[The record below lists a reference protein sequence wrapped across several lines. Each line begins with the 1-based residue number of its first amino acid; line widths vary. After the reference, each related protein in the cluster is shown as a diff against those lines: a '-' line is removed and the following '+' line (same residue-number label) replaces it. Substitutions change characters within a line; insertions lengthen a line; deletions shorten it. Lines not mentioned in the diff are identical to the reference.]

1 MFRKK
6 LIRTCMVYKVQFF
19 AVFFMMFIGVSVFVG
34 LDSAWFGME
43 YFEDKYY
50 EDTKLADAWINTM
63 EVSENKFT
71 QMEDEFGKE
80 NVSKRL
86 YVNGVHANQT
96 VDLLYIENK
105 DDCDFRVESGE
116 KFDTKKDGVWL
127 FDEYAK
133 LNNISIGDKF
143 DIKFSGLT
151 VSKKVLG
158 LVKSSEYL
166 YFPKSEDCCTPD
178 YKNVAY
184 AIIPSKFF
192 NFGDKVPYNQIL
204 IHSSDDKQELYKK
217 LNDIFDNQPYFLLS
231 RDEKVSASMVKSK
244 IDSTKVIANIFA
256 LAILL
261 IAVLTIITTMN
272 RINNKERVQIGIL
285 KALGFSNGKI
295 LFHYMSMGIV
305 VSALGSIVGFIL
317 GPPLVGDIYLG
328 SLIDYFDYP
337 ELGTRVRP
345 LDFLII
351 VLLNLV
357 LVVVLYFTCKRILRV
372 KASDAINN
380 CFETKVGKEKKTSK
394 KRKKTLS
401 FTVLWTIR
409 DITRNKIRSMM
420 TIFGVM
426 GSLSLIL
433 CGFTMQ
439 DTMASLNE
447 WTFADLHHYN
457 SRISIEGS
465 KISQIESLKKAVK
478 GESSQSTLIEL
489 VRGEDFKTTNLIA
502 YDVDKLIEFEDVKSN
517 KVTLKDDKL
526 YISKKLSDKY
536 GIKEGDTLKWRIYGK
551 DKYYEEKVYCI
562 VNSPIEQGIF
572 ITQKYLD
579 KFSMDYVP
587 TTIYTNEKAADIKE
601 EGCIKS
607 ITSVEDLKK
616 QNNKA
621 LESFRMIISV
631 MIIAAISLG
640 LVVLYNLG
648 MLSYNE
654 RFRELATLKVLGFS
668 NKALNLLNV
677 TQTLLLSLFGVIF
690 GIPLARLFAEYM
702 FNSIDSF
709 PFKVTTTAISMG
721 LSVGGVLLVI
731 LAVCIILSKRIK
743 EVDMVV
749 SLKMND

>member
-1 MFRKK
+1 MLRKK
-6 LIRTCMVYKVQFF
+6 LIRTCIVYKVQLF
-19 AVFFMMFIGVSVFVG
+19 AVFFMMFIGVSTFVG
-34 LDSAWFGME
+34 LNSAWFGME
-43 YFEDKYY
+43 YFADKYY

-71 QMEDEFGKE
+71 QVGDEFGKK
-80 NVSKRL
+80 NVSRRL
-86 YVNGVHANQT
+86 YVKGVHDNQT
-96 VDLLYIENK
+96 VDLFYIENK
-105 DDCDFRVESGE
+105 DDCDFWLESGE

-143 DIKFSGLT
+143 DIKFSGLN

-166 YFPKSEDCCTPD
+166 YFPKSEDCSTPD

-192 NFGDKVPYNQIL
+192 NFGEKVPYNQIL

-217 LNDIFDNQPYFLLS
+217 LNDIFENQPYFLMS
-231 RDEKVSASMVKSK
+231 RDEKVSAATIKSK

-256 LAILL
+256 TAILL
-261 IAVLTIITTMN
+261 IAVLTMITTMN

-285 KALGFSNGKI
+285 KALGFPNRKI

-305 VSALGSIVGFIL
+305 ISALGSIVGFIL
-317 GPPLVGDIYLG
+317 GPPLIGDIYLG
-328 SLIDYFDYP
+328 TLFDYFDYTQL
-337 ELGTRVRP
+337 ETKVRP
-345 LDFLII
+345 LDFLIV

-357 LVVVLYFTCKRILRV
+357 LVVVLYFTCKRILGV

-380 CFETKVGKEKKTSK
+380 CFETKVGKEKKASK

-401 FTVLWTIR
+401 FNVLWTIR

-420 TIFGVM
+420 TIFGVL
-426 GSLSLIL
+426 GSLSIIL

-439 DTMASLNE
+439 DTMALLNE
-447 WTFADLHHYN
+447 WTFTDLHHYN

-465 KISQIESLKKAVK
+465 KISQINSLKEVVK
-478 GESSQSTLIEL
+478 GESSQATLIEL
-489 VRGEDFKTTNLIA
+489 VRDGDFKTTNLVA
-502 YDVDKLIEFEDVKSN
+502 YDVDKLIEFEDTKSN
-517 KVTLKDDKL
+517 TVTLKDDKL

-536 GIKEGDTLKWRIYGK
+536 GIKKGDTLKWRIYGE
-551 DKYYEEKVYCI
+551 DKYYEDKVYCI

-572 ITQKYLD
+572 ITKKHLD

-587 TTIYTNEKAADIKE
+587 TTIYTNENVADIKDE
-601 EGCIKS
+601 CIKS
-607 ITSVEDLKK
+607 ITSVNDLKK

-621 LESFRMIISV
+621 LESFRLIINV
-631 MIIAAISLG
+631 MVIAAIALG

-677 TQTLLLSLFGVIF
+677 TQTLLLSIFGIIF
-690 GIPLARLFAEYM
+690 GIPLGRLFAEYM
-702 FNSIDSF
+702 FDSIDGF

-721 LSVGGVLLVI
+721 FSVGGVLLVI
-731 LAVCIILSKRIK
+731 LTVCIILSKRIK
-743 EVDMVV
+743 EVDMVA

>member
-19 AVFFMMFIGVSVFVG
+19 AVFFMMFIGVSVFIG
-34 LDSAWFGME
+34 LNSAWVGME
-43 YFEDKYY
+43 YSADKYY

-63 EVSENKFT
+63 EVPEDKFT
-71 QMEDEFGKE
+71 QMENEFGKE

-86 YVNGVHANQT
+86 YVNGVHDNQT
-96 VDLLYIENK
+96 VDLFYIENI
-105 DDCDFRVESGE
+105 DDCDFWIDSGA

-143 DIKFSGLT
+143 DIEFNGLT

-166 YFPKSEDCCTPD
+166 YFPKSEDCSTPD
-178 YKNVAY
+178 YKNATY
-184 AIIPSKFF
+184 AIISSKFF
-192 NFGDKVPYNQIL
+192 DFGDEVPCNQIL

-217 LNDIFDNQPYFLLS
+217 LNVIFDDQPYFLLS
-231 RDEKVSASMVKSK
+231 RDEKVSAATIKSK
-244 IDSTKVIANIFA
+244 IVSTKVIANIFA

-272 RINNKERVQIGIL
+272 RITNKERVQIGIL
-285 KALGFSNGKI
+285 KALGFSNRKI

-305 VSALGSIVGFIL
+305 ISALGSIVGFIL
-317 GPPLVGDIYLG
+317 GPPLIGDIYLG
-328 SLIDYFDYP
+328 TLFEYFDYP
-337 ELGTRVRP
+337 ELVTRVRSW
-345 LDFLII
+345 DFLIV

-357 LVVVLYFTCKRILRV
+357 LVIVLYFTCKRILRV
-372 KASDAINN
+372 NASDAINN
-380 CFETKVGKEKKTSK
+380 CFETKVGKEKKTSI

-401 FTVLWTIR
+401 FNVLWTIR

-426 GSLSLIL
+426 GSLSMIL

-447 WTFADLHHYN
+447 WTFTDLHHYN
-457 SRISIEGS
+457 NRINIEGS
-465 KISQIESLKKAVK
+465 ETSQIESLKEAVK
-478 GESSQSTLIEL
+478 GESSQTTLIEL
-489 VRGEDFKTTNLIA
+489 VRNEDLKTTNLIA
-502 YDVDKLIEFEDVKSN
+502 YDVDQLIEFEDVKG
-517 KVTLKDDKL
+517 KIVTLKDDKL

-536 GIKEGDTLKWRIYGK
+536 GIKKGDTLKWRIYGE

-579 KFSMDYVP
+579 KFSVDYVP
-587 TTIYTNEKAADIKE
+587 TTIYTKEKVSNIKE
-601 EGCIKS
+601 DCIKS

-616 QNNKA
+616 QNDKA
-621 LESFRMIISV
+621 LESFRLIISV
-631 MIIAAISLG
+631 MIIAAVALG

-668 NKALNLLNV
+668 DKVLNLLNV
-677 TQTLLLSLFGVIF
+677 SQTLLLSLFGIAF
-690 GIPLARLFAEYM
+690 GIPLGRLFAEYM
-702 FNSIDSF
+702 FGSIDNF

-731 LAVCIILSKRIK
+731 LTVCIILSKSIK